1 MASYTIERLPRVS
14 IERMSIP
21 PAPGY
26 PQPYGSPYGPP
37 PDHPQATTIL
47 VLGILGLV
55 FCQLFAPV
63 AWFMGRKALAEI
75 DASGG
80 AIGGRSNVKAGY
92 ICGIIGTILMLL
104 VVIGVVAIIVISL
117 VVASTAPS

>member
-1 MASYTIERLPRVS
+1 MASYTIEGLPGVS
-14 IERMSIP
+14 IECMSMP
-21 PAPGY
+21 PASGY

-63 AWFMGRKALAEI
+63 AWFLGRKALAEI

-92 ICGIIGTILMLL
+92 ICGVIGTILMLL

-117 VVASTAPS
+117 VVASTSPS